1 MIKNLKSKCIAR
13 TYKAKKAFAAEQKI
27 RELKKLLLRKKRINL
42 NNTRSTKYGY
52 SPEQIEEQALGPE
65 TGKYFQEVFDFHRLI
80 KVKENRDWTERF
92 DAKVDT
98 RKKLL
103 RDPLEIEE
111 KVLVLSERWRKN
123 DTAGRLYKKSTTEN
137 KSFFNRDRTFIIS
150 ER

>member
-65 TGKYFQEVFDFHRLI
+65 AGKI
-80 KVKENRDWTERF
+80 
-92 DAKVDT
+92 
-98 RKKLL
+98 
-103 RDPLEIEE
+103 
-111 KVLVLSERWRKN
+111 LSR
-123 DTAGRLYKKSTTEN
+123 
-137 KSFFNRDRTFIIS
+137 SF
-150 ER
+150 